1 MEIRLGAANDRP
13 GKIGGLAMARLAN
26 GVRKRA
32 DGLLEK
38 RFMVEGKR
46 YSVYGINNKEIE
58 QKERELRKIIE
69 AGSYTSNRK
78 LTLDEYFEEWL
89 VGKRNTTK
97 GNSLKTYKA
106 CYYNHISN
114 RLGKKKIQKIER
126 REILRLQNEV
136 SQELSISTCNFVLK
150 VLKIILNDA
159 VNDDIIVKNPAS
171 GVKALKEVGSKATE
185 THHRA
190 LEEWE
195 QIKFMEQIRND
206 FYYEFIAL
214 LLTTGMRQGEVAAL
228 TWSDIDYKQNVIHVT
243 KTVTY
248 DEYGKIKVGDTPK
261 SESGV
266 RDIPMNDTIKEILK
280 SQKKKNAMLQGSNVM
295 QFNNRI
301 FSALYGGIV
310 NSVVINKAIAN
321 ALAIL
326 EEQGIYIERFT
337 AHALRDTFATRYI
350 EQGGN
355 MQTLKT
361 ILGHSS
367 LSMTMD
373 LYSHVLPNTKQAE
386 MNSIKISI

>member
-1 MEIRLGAANDRP
+1 MTALTRQEVSD
-13 GKIGGLAMARLAN
+13 MARLAN
-26 GVRKRA
+26 GVRKRP

-78 LTLDEYFEEWL
+78 VTLDEYFEEWL
-89 VGKRNTTK
+89 VGKRNNTK
-97 GNSLKTYKA
+97 SNTLKTYKA
-106 CYYNHISN
+106 FYYKHISPV
-114 RLGKKKIQKIER
+114 LGGKKIQKIER
-126 REILRLQNEV
+126 REVLKLQNEV
-136 SQELSISTCNFVLK
+136 SQKLSISTCNVVLK
-150 VLKIILNDA
+150 VLKIVLNEA

-171 GVKALKEVGSKATE
+171 GIRSLKETGVKATE
-185 THHRA
+185 SHHRA

-195 QIKFMEQIRND
+195 QEKFMEQVRTD
-206 FYYEFIAL
+206 FYYELIAL
-214 LLTTGMRQGEVAAL
+214 LLTTGMRQGEAAAL
-228 TWSDIDYKQNVIHVT
+228 TWSDIDYKQNVIHIT

-248 DEYGKIKVGDTPK
+248 DEDGKIKVGDTPK
-261 SESGV
+261 SDAGK
-266 RDIPMNDTIKEILK
+266 RDIPMNDTIKEVLK
-280 SQKKKNAMLQGSNVM
+280 AQKKKNAMLQSSNVM

-301 FSALYGGIV
+301 FSTVYGGIV
-310 NSVVINKAIAN
+310 NSLVINRTITN
-321 ALAIL
+321 ALKRL
-326 EEQGIYIERFT
+326 EEQGIHIEHFT

-361 ILGHSS
+361 IMGHGS
-367 LSMTMD
+367 LAMTMD
-373 LYSHVLPNTKQAE
+373 LYSHVLPNTKQSE

>member
-1 MEIRLGAANDRP
+1 
-13 GKIGGLAMARLAN
+13 MARLAN
-26 GVRKRA
+26 GVRKRP

-58 QKERELRKIIE
+58 QKERELRKTIE
-69 AGSYTSNRK
+69 AGLYTKNRNI
-78 LTLDEYFEEWL
+78 TLDGYFEEWL
-89 VGKRNTTK
+89 VGKRNATK
-97 GNSLKTYKA
+97 GNTLKTYKS
-106 CYYNHISN
+106 YYYKHISP
-114 RLGKKKIQKIER
+114 RLGNKKVQKIER
-126 REILRLQNEV
+126 REVLKLQNEIL
-136 SQELSISTCNFVLK
+136 QELSISTCNIVLR
-150 VLKIILNDA
+150 VLKIVLNEA
-159 VNDDIIVKNPAS
+159 VKDDIIVKNPAI
-171 GVKALKEVGSKATE
+171 GVKAIKEVGTKATE

-195 QIKFMEQIRND
+195 QKKFMEQIRND

-214 LLTTGMRQGEVAAL
+214 LLTTGMRQGEAAAL
-228 TWSDIDYKQNVIHVT
+228 TWSDIDYKQNVIHIT

-248 DEYGKIKVGDTPK
+248 DEDGKIRIGDTPK
-261 SESGV
+261 SEAGK

-280 SQKKKNAMLQGSNVM
+280 AQKRKNALMQDSDVK

-301 FSALYGGIV
+301 FSAVYGGII
-310 NSVVINKAIAN
+310 NSFVINKTIART
-321 ALAIL
+321 LLSL
-326 EEQGIYIERFT
+326 EEQGTHIEHFT

-386 MNSIKISI
+386 MNKIKISI

>member
-1 MEIRLGAANDRP
+1 
-13 GKIGGLAMARLAN
+13 MARLAS

-58 QKERELRKIIE
+58 QKERELRKLIE

-78 LTLDEYFEEWL
+78 ITLDEYFEEWIEYKEKS
-89 VGKRNTTK
+89 VK

-106 CYYNHISN
+106 NYYKHISP
-114 RLGKKKIQKIER
+114 RLGNKKIQKIER
-126 REILRLQNEV
+126 REILKLQNEI
-136 SQELSISTCNFVLK
+136 SQQYSITSCNMVLK
-150 VLKIILNDA
+150 VLKNVFNEA
-159 VNDDIIVKNPAS
+159 VNDDVILKNPVS
-171 GVKALKEVGSKATE
+171 GVKALKDPGTKATE
-185 THHRA
+185 SYHRA
-190 LEEWE
+190 LTEEE
-195 QIKFMEQIRND
+195 QYYFMEEIKKD

-214 LLTTGMRQGEVAAL
+214 LIATGMRQGEAAAL
-228 TWSDIDYKQNVIHVT
+228 SWADIDYKQNVIRIT

-248 DEYGKIKVGDTPK
+248 DKNGKVQIGESPK
-261 SESGV
+261 SESGK

-280 SQKKKNAMLQGSNVM
+280 SQRKKNELFQKSNVM
-295 QFNNRI
+295 QFNGRI
-301 FSALYGGIV
+301 FSTVYGNIV
-310 NSVVINKAIAN
+310 NSHSVNRAIVKALSNLAN
-321 ALAIL
+321 NGT
-326 EEQGIYIERFT
+326 EIEHFT

-373 LYSHVLPNTKQAE
+373 LYAHVLPNTKQEE
-386 MNSIKISI
+386 MNNIKITV

>member
-1 MEIRLGAANDRP
+1 
-13 GKIGGLAMARLAN
+13 MARLAN
-26 GVRKRA
+26 GVRKRP

-78 LTLDEYFEEWL
+78 VTLDEYFEEWL
-89 VGKRNTTK
+89 VGKRNNTK
-97 GNSLKTYKA
+97 SNTLKTYKA
-106 CYYNHISN
+106 FYYKHISPV
-114 RLGKKKIQKIER
+114 LGGKKIQKIER
-126 REILRLQNEV
+126 REVLKLQNEV
-136 SQELSISTCNFVLK
+136 SQKLSISTCNVVLK
-150 VLKIILNDA
+150 VLKIVLNEA

-171 GVKALKEVGSKATE
+171 GIRSLKETGVKATE
-185 THHRA
+185 SHHRA

-195 QIKFMEQIRND
+195 QEKFMEQVRTD
-206 FYYEFIAL
+206 FYYELIAL
-214 LLTTGMRQGEVAAL
+214 LLTTGMRQGEAAAL
-228 TWSDIDYKQNVIHVT
+228 TWSDIDYKQNVIHIT

-248 DEYGKIKVGDTPK
+248 DEDGKIKVGDTPK
-261 SESGV
+261 SDAGK
-266 RDIPMNDTIKEILK
+266 RDIPMNDTIQEILK
-280 SQKKKNAMLQGSNVM
+280 AQKNAMLQNSNVM

-301 FSALYGGIV
+301 FSTVYGGIV
-310 NSVVINKAIAN
+310 NSLVINRTITN
-321 ALAIL
+321 ALKRL
-326 EEQGIYIERFT
+326 EEQGTHIEHFT

-361 ILGHSS
+361 IMGHGS
-367 LSMTMD
+367 LAMTMD